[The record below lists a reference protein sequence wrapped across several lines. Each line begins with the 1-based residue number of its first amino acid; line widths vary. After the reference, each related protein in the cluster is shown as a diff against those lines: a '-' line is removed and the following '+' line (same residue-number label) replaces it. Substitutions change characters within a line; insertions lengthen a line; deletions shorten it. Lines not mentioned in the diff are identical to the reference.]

1 MPQIYL
7 LSLKSLRAA
16 KSKQPALY
24 SGDYLWLAHLL
35 KAETGKV
42 ESGMRKVKSGG
53 ASRGRGNTNAN
64 ANATFQRVSLSSP
77 ADENISTVVLPC
89 GHIQIT

>member
-42 ESGMRKVKSGG
+42 ESGMRKVESGG
-53 ASRGRGNTNAN
+53 GSRCRGNTNAN
-64 ANATFQRVSLSSP
+64 ATLQRVSLSSP